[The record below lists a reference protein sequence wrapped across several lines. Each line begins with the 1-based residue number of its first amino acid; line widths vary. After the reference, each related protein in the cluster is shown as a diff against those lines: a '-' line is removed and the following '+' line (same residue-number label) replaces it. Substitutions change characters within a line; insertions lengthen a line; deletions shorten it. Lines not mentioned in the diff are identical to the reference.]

1 MLTVWWLLLLLY
13 FNFFCSEV
21 LLNCSSQ
28 SDRKIWM
35 EKIQAQNTNLTSHHH
50 DTSSGSTLSVPRGH
64 QRQASIGG
72 EGNAMYMQTMD
83 WTCFAYP

>member
-1 MLTVWWLLLLLY
+1 MATTIV
-13 FNFFCSEV
+13 FCSEV
-21 LLNCSSQ
+21 LLNCGSQ

-35 EKIQAQNTNLTSHHH
+35 EKIQAQNTNLTSHHHH

-72 EGNAMYMQTMD
+72 EGNANYGLVLSVIKVGISVN
-83 WTCFAYP
+83 AG